1 MDWQEEVND
10 TSINKEEI
18 AKKKVVRR
26 LIGYLAPFRQKLVIA
41 FLLLVLAT
49 TLDVLGPII
58 VKKFIDNYLTPEYF
72 PKNELVILALTYFG
86 LIISAP
92 VLHFFQYLHFNK
104 IAQLV
109 IQNIRVDLFQKVQHL
124 ALKFFDRTPVGSLV
138 SRITNDTEAIKEL
151 YVNVLSTFV
160 QSIVFLIGVFIS
172 MFILNIQLAF
182 WLLFLLPIL
191 ILLMRTY
198 QILSSKFYHK
208 MRSNLSKLNAKLNE
222 SLMGMS
228 IIQAFVQE
236 ERMQK
241 EFGGINRDYLSS
253 FLNLIKING
262 LLVRP
267 AVDLIYLITTVVVL
281 SFFGMKSLN
290 NLVEIGVL
298 YAFINYLDRMFE
310 PINEMMFRLTSFQRA
325 VVAAERVFG
334 LMDETLIAPQKIG
347 NKKNEIKQ
355 GAVEF
360 RNVTFSYDGKNDVLK
375 NISFVAKPGETVA
388 LVGHTGSGKS
398 SIINLLLRF
407 YQINQGE
414 IIIDGTPLSHYD
426 NEELRKKIGLVL
438 QDPFLFVG
446 DINFNIRLHNEELT
460 QEEIIKAAEL
470 VQADKFIDRIPN
482 KYDSL
487 VVERGATFSS
497 GQRQLLAFAR
507 TMVNNPKILVLD
519 EATANVDTE
528 TEEKIQVALQEMR
541 KGRTTIII
549 AHRLSTIQDADLILV
564 LNHGEIVERGTHQEL
579 LKQQGLYYTM
589 YLLQNG
595 ETIY

>member
-26 LIGYLAPFRQKLVIA
+26 LIGYLAPFWQKLVIA

-172 MFILNIQLAF
+172 MFILNKQLAF

-208 MRSNLSKLNAKLNE
+208 MRSNLSQLNAKLNE

-228 IIQAFVQE
+228 IIQAFGQE

-241 EFGGINRDYLSS
+241 EFGKINRDYLSS
-253 FLNLIKING
+253 FLNLIKMNG

-267 AVDLIYLITTVVVL
+267 AVDLIYLTTTVVVL

-290 NLVEIGVL
+290 NVVEIGVL

-334 LMDETLIAPQKIG
+334 LMDETLITPPKIG

>member
-347 NKKNEIKQ
+347 NKKNEIMQ